1 MKKPKI
7 LVIGAGSASFGL
19 INLGAILRTPELH
32 GGTLALCDLNEAAL
46 EQITKLAERINSEWG
61 ANMKIEASTDRTKLL
76 PGTDFIIVSVA
87 VDREAAWKKDFE
99 ISQKYGLIHYAE
111 NGGPGALFHT
121 ARNINLLMPVLKD
134 VERLAPNALILNFTN
149 PLTRICTAAARYTNV
164 NMVGICHQL
173 DFGYMMAGRVMGKY
187 LGFDIPHDYV
197 FRWDDSPWEKKI
209 AAMAHERLDILA
221 AGINHFTW
229 FLSIKDKKT
238 GEELFPL
245 FKEEF
250 LAQTEFEPYTR
261 KMIEVF
267 GECPTSGDA
276 HFLEYVPYTG
286 NMARDAWQKY
296 DIQMYPLEGQDKV
309 RAQKRQ
315 DIAEMASGKKD
326 IEWLRHSYSERA
338 ETIMAAIT
346 AGANSYDYAVNIPNT
361 EGYIAN
367 MAKDAIVEVPAV
379 LGLHGVKGIAVG
391 DLPPIAAAFCNTQ
404 KDVVDI
410 AVRAAVEGDK
420 DLALQ
425 AIALDPMIDDFD
437 VAKNILIDS
446 LEAFKAYM
454 PQFN

>member
-19 INLGAILRTPELH
+19 INLGAIMRTPELN

-46 EQITKLAERINSEWG
+46 EQISKLAERINKEWG
-61 ANMKIEASTDRTKLL
+61 SNMTIQASTDRTKLL

-134 VERLAPNALILNFTN
+134 VERLAPDALILNFTN
-149 PLTRICTAAARYTNV
+149 PLTRICTAAVRYTNV
-164 NMVGICHQL
+164 NIVGICHQL
-173 DFGYMMAGRVMGKY
+173 DFGYMMAGRIMGKH
-187 LGFDIPHDYV
+187 LGFDIPHDYL

-209 AAMAHERLDILA
+209 AAMAHDRLDILA

-229 FLSIKDKKT
+229 FLSIKDKQT
-238 GEELFPL
+238 GEELLPL
-245 FKEEF
+245 FKKEF

-267 GECPTSGDA
+267 DECPTSGDA

-286 NMARDAWQKY
+286 NMSRGAWDKY
-296 DIQMYPLEGQDKV
+296 DIQMYPLEGQDAV

-315 DIAEMASGKKD
+315 DIADMASGKKD
-326 IEWLRHSYSERA
+326 IEWLRHTYSERA
-338 ETIMAAIT
+338 EKIMGAIST
-346 AGANSYDYAVNIPNT
+346 GANSYDYAVNILNT
-361 EGYIAN
+361 EGYINN
-367 MAKDAIVEVPAV
+367 MARDAIVEVPAV

-391 DLPPIAAAFCNTQ
+391 DLPPVVASFCNKQ

-410 AVRAAVEGDK
+410 AVKAAVEGDK

-425 AIALDPMIDDFD
+425 AITLDPMIDDFD
-437 VAKNILIDS
+437 VAKAILKDS
-446 LEAFKAYM
+446 LDAFKAYM